1 MATDKILIRST
12 LNGQVAEVSPA
23 LLDNPHLSKFFV
35 RVEDGDNPKPMPL
48 ITPSTAEEFTERRSS
63 RSRKKDENLS
73 PEDTETTEEG

>member
-23 LLDNPHLSKFFV
+23 LLDNPHLAKHFV
-35 RVEDGDNPKPMPL
+35 RVEAEDSPKPMPL
-48 ITPSTAEEFTERRSS
+48 IKPSTAEEFTGRRSN
-63 RSRKKDENLS
+63 RKRDKGENLS